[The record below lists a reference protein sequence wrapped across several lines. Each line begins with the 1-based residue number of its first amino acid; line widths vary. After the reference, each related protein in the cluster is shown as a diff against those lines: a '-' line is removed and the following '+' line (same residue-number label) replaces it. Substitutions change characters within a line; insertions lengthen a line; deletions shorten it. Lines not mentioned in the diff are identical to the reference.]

1 MAAVDQVGQGRSI
14 ALGAQYLGAAAV
26 WGASF
31 MFIKVAVG
39 GLSPAQVVLGRL
51 GFGALTLAVIM
62 LVTRRAWPRGVRV
75 WLHLT
80 AIGAVMC
87 VALFL
92 LFSWA
97 AQSLP
102 SALSSIFNATTPI
115 ATMLVALAVLP
126 EERLTKLKTAAFIV
140 AAAGVVLVADPWS
153 DIVSGATNQA
163 NLLAQLACLGGT
175 ACYGLG
181 FAYTRRFMR
190 GYDYDA
196 TTVSASQIGAGA
208 VIILLLTPFIGSTPT
223 PTLSVS
229 VVASIVLL
237 GGVGTGFAYI
247 WYTNVINAWGA
258 TIASTVTYLT
268 PVGGVL
274 LGVAVLDETIEWNE
288 VLGGGVIILGV
299 LISQGRLR
307 ILTKERSHP
316 LRAAPCSVEP

>member
-1 MAAVDQVGQGRSI
+1 MAAVDQVGQGRGI

-62 LVTRRAWPRGVRV
+62 LITRRAWPRGLRV

-87 VALFL
+87 VAPFL

-126 EERLTKLKTAAFIV
+126 DERLTKVKTAAFLV
-140 AAAGVVLVADPWS
+140 AGAGVILVADPWS
-153 DIVSGATNQA
+153 EIVSGATSET

-181 FAYTRRFMR
+181 FAYTRRFLR

-208 VIILLLTPFIGSTPT
+208 VIILLLTPFIDTPT
-223 PTLSVS
+223 PTLSLS

-237 GGVGTGFAYI
+237 GGVGTGLAYI

-268 PVGGVL
+268 PIGGVL

-288 VLGGGVIILGV
+288 VVGGGVVILGV

-307 ILTKERSHP
+307 ILSKERSHP
-316 LRAAPCSVEP
+316 FKPTPCSSEP